1 MRSFAPLFFK
11 IMIDLHIH
19 TEISHDSCE
28 KAENYILRAIA
39 CGAEA
44 IGFSE
49 HYDYDAYL
57 DGDPDSRLPDLEKY
71 FDIIEGL
78 SRKFPNIKILKGV
91 ELGYRAD
98 AAPHYNKLLKDGN
111 FDYSILSVHTVKGRG
126 DCYFPAFYN
135 GLTKEQSY
143 SLYLN
148 AVLESVRSDI
158 NFDIVGH
165 LGYIARYSPYA
176 DKRLTYSQF
185 PELIDSILTEIIS
198 RGKYLEINTSVN
210 GGEEIAVPCEE
221 ILKRYISLG
230 GQKFSFGSDSH
241 TADKFMRNFEKAEKL
256 LLRIKK

>member
-1 MRSFAPLFFK
+1 M
-11 IMIDLHIH
+11 
-19 TEISHDSCE
+19 
-28 KAENYILRAIA
+28 
-39 CGAEA
+39 
-44 IGFSE
+44 
-49 HYDYDAYL
+49 
-57 DGDPDSRLPDLEKY
+57 
-71 FDIIEGL
+71 
-78 SRKFPNIKILKGV
+78 
-91 ELGYRAD
+91 
-98 AAPHYNKLLKDGN
+98 
-111 FDYSILSVHTVKGRG
+111 
-126 DCYFPAFYN
+126 
-135 GLTKEQSY
+135 
-143 SLYLN
+143 
-148 AVLESVRSDI
+148 RSDI